1 MDDSVKRRFPSVL
14 PIAIILA
21 LAAFLLL
28 FHLDQRPF
36 WQDEAETA
44 CLARNVLKYGVPRA
58 YDGVN
63 FISQEDGHEFD
74 QNYLWRW
81 SPWLQIYVTA
91 GAFRIMGPTTFAG
104 RLPFALLGLGC
115 VFLVFKI
122 VRKNFDDLS
131 WASIAALLLTTSV
144 VFLLF
149 ARQARY
155 YSLGAF
161 LTLLSLE
168 AFIEDWQTRLWPALL
183 LCLSIG
189 LLFYTNYLLF
199 ISFLAP
205 ALLAAIWLY
214 PDKIPL
220 KRTLKVII
228 AIVFIILPGLFLFRI
243 QEQSQ
248 AIHPVLIPINLEKY
262 FAGLFQFMI
271 PLPIIVYLL
280 WKWRRIL
287 WTRSSLP
294 QDPAERFTL
303 FLTLIVVG
311 NIIFLSPVPQ
321 CEHRYLVHLYPLCAI
336 ILGWVILQAWRFQK
350 FSAILLGLL
359 LVFTNWLNLVPM
371 DWLHITTRPL
381 LNDRVMLT
389 YPNSPLK
396 LFFTELRDSY
406 PDVNTNLIEFFR
418 THAQPGDTILTT
430 YGDLPLQ
437 FYTPYRII
445 GGLQG
450 NIATVSRSPDWV
462 VLRWETRW
470 NRVLHLTD
478 SEILTREKLS
488 STSDYYPIVLPF
500 EDEAFGNIP
509 DPYDH
514 RFIPRACIVHNMI
527 VYKKAAVSHHV
538 P

>member
-1 MDDSVKRRFPSVL
+1 MDDSVKRRFPLVL
-14 PIAIILA
+14 PVALILA

-44 CLARNVLKYGVPRA
+44 CLARNTLKFGVPRA

-63 FISQEDGHEFD
+63 LISQEEGREYGQD
-74 QNYLWRW
+74 YLWRW

-91 GAFRIMGPTTFAG
+91 GAFRVMGPTTFAG

-115 VFLVFKI
+115 VFLVYKI
-122 VRKNFDDLS
+122 VRKNFGDPA
-131 WASIAALLLTTSV
+131 WASLSALLLTCSV

-155 YSLGAF
+155 YSLGAL
-161 LTLLSLE
+161 LTLLSLH
-168 AFIEDWQTRLWPALL
+168 AFMEGWQSRLWPALL
-183 LCLSIG
+183 LCLSVG

-214 PDKIPL
+214 SDKIPL

-228 AIVFIILPGLFLFRI
+228 VTALLILPGFFLFRI

-248 AIHPVLIPINLEKY
+248 IIHPVLIPINLEKY
-262 FAGLFQFMI
+262 FAGLFQFLI
-271 PLPIIVYLL
+271 PLPIIVYFI
-280 WKWRRIL
+280 WKWGKIF
-287 WTRSSLP
+287 WNRSSLP
-294 QDPAERFTL
+294 EDPGERFTL
-303 FLTLIVVG
+303 FLLLIIVG
-311 NIIFLSPVPQ
+311 NIIFLAPVPQ
-321 CEHRYLVHLYPLCAI
+321 CEHRYLVHLYPLAAI
-336 ILGWVILQAWRFQK
+336 VLGWVIIQAWHFQK
-350 FSAILLGLL
+350 ISAVLLGFLL
-359 LVFTNWLNLVPM
+359 LFTNFLNLVPM
-371 DWLHITTRPL
+371 DLLHITTRPL
-381 LNDRVMLT
+381 LNDRHMLT
-389 YPNSPLK
+389 HSNSPLK
-396 LFFTELRDSY
+396 LFLTELVYSY
-406 PDVNTNLIEFFR
+406 PDVNANLIEFFR
-418 THAQPGDTILTT
+418 TNAQSGDTILTT

-437 FYTPYRII
+437 FYTPNRVI

-450 NIATVSRSPDWV
+450 NTRVSRPPDWV

-514 RFIPRACIVHNMI
+514 RFIPRAHSVHKMV
-527 VYKKAAVSHHV
+527 VYKKVPVSPHV

>member
-1 MDDSVKRRFPSVL
+1 MDDPVKRRFPLVL

-63 FISQEDGHEFD
+63 FISQEQGQEFD

-81 SPWLQIYVTA
+81 SPWLQIYATA

-104 RLPFALLGLGC
+104 RLPFTLFGLAC
-115 VFLVFKI
+115 IFLVYRI
-122 VRKNFDDLS
+122 VSKNFGNHTWGSL
-131 WASIAALLLTTSV
+131 AALLLCFSV
-144 VFLLF
+144 VFLLS

-155 YSLGAF
+155 YSMGAF
-161 LTLLSLE
+161 LTLLSLH
-168 AFIEDWQTRLWPALL
+168 AFMEDWQSRLWPALL
-183 LCLSIG
+183 LCLSVG

-214 PDKIPL
+214 SDKIPL
-220 KRTLKVII
+220 KRTAKVIF
-228 AIVFIILPGLFLFRI
+228 ATAFIILPGLFLFRI
-243 QEQSQ
+243 QEQSKI
-248 AIHPVLIPINLEKY
+248 IHPVLIPVNLENY
-262 FAGLFQFMI
+262 FSGLFQFML
-271 PLPIIVYLL
+271 PLPIIFYLV
-280 WKWRRIL
+280 WRWRRIL

-303 FLTLIVVG
+303 FLTVIVMG

-321 CEHRYLVHLYPLCAI
+321 CEHRYLLHLYPLCAI

-350 FSAILLGLL
+350 FSAILLGFLL
-359 LVFTNWLNLVPM
+359 LFTNWLNLIPM
-371 DWLHITTRPL
+371 DWLYITNRPL
-381 LNDRVMLT
+381 LSDRHMLT
-389 YPNSPLK
+389 YPNFPLK
-396 LFFTELRDSY
+396 LFLTELRFSY
-406 PDVNTNLIEFFR
+406 PDVIGNLIGFFK
-418 THAQPGDTILTT
+418 THAQPGETILIT

-437 FYTPYRII
+437 FYTNNRVI

-450 NIATVSRSPDWV
+450 NIAIPSSPDWV
-462 VLRWETRW
+462 VPRWETRW
-470 NRVLHLTD
+470 NRVYHLNY
-478 SEILTREKLS
+478 SEIISRAKLS
-488 STSDYYPIVLPF
+488 SNSEYYPLVLSF

-509 DPYDH
+509 DPYEH
-514 RFIPRACIVHNMI
+514 RFIPLAQSRHKMV
-527 VYKKAAVSHHV
+527 VYKKRSVSSDG